1 MSVLGLKA
9 SIATFYAMSFG
20 LYNIGNIRI
29 PAIYM
34 YLMCMYFD
42 SKSTTVLIY
51 AHAHSLNFLATS
63 IPSATVPTRASM
75 A

>member
-1 MSVLGLKA
+1 
-9 SIATFYAMSFG
+9 
-20 LYNIGNIRI
+20 
-29 PAIYM
+29 M

>member
-1 MSVLGLKA
+1 
-9 SIATFYAMSFG
+9 
-20 LYNIGNIRI
+20 
-29 PAIYM
+29 M

-42 SKSTTVLIY
+42 STYLGRSTTVLIY
-51 AHAHSLNFLATS
+51 VHAHSLNFLATS